1 MLQLDVD
8 DTNIHFFNF
17 AISKQH
23 MDIQNMKIRDMCDFR
38 NSILPILSDTLWLPM
53 QNGLK
58 TKSLQSL
65 IQDKYQR

>member
-38 NSILPILSDTLWLPM
+38 NSILPILSDTL
-53 QNGLK
+53 
-58 TKSLQSL
+58 
-65 IQDKYQR
+65 